1 MTVMWLHCK
10 EHKLFAVEWC
20 IYASADWL
28 GHHWSRWWA
37 CCLDGPIHY
46 LNQCLACSHPWQTGF
61 RHTAVS
67 YHFYSDVSLPV
78 ARPRQPRCHH
88 VEDMNSRLTMS
99 VSTVEPTALCCL
111 NCQVTA
117 LTLPQICW
125 PRPVPLDRR
134 GLFNHRTL
142 VKLRKFADFWPSY
155 FIHWPSSVDPDTDSA
170 TNQSDGFTVSH
181 PSLPSFVNKNGDP
194 ARVDSLRF
202 PP

>member
-1 MTVMWLHCK
+1 MAYTFQMIQFLNRKMVVFWI
-10 EHKLFAVEWC
+10 KL
-20 IYASADWL
+20 DWIFSL
-28 GHHWSRWWA
+28 IDNKSV
-37 CCLDGPIHY
+37 LFFFFFFLFFFFVILPSLII
-46 LNQCLACSHPWQTGF
+46 LL
-61 RHTAVS
+61 
-67 YHFYSDVSLPV
+67 SDVSLPV

-88 VEDMNSRLTMS
+88 VEDLNSRLTMS
-99 VSTVEPTALCCL
+99 VSTVEPMALCCL

-125 PRPVPLDRR
+125 PRPVPRDRR

-194 ARVDSLRF
+194 ARVDS
-202 PP
+202 